1 MNFSWATASFFI
13 AMDLLMALSP
23 ITLIKTLNRPLREKV
38 LVAGL
43 MALGLLTTAA
53 AGAKMSTFP
62 GIYKGDV
69 LQGQMLA
76 SLLAK
81 LEEQIG
87 IICACLP
94 TLKGPAERLL
104 IRLGVLSHE
113 LRFSR
118 PSFVMSARRQATP
131 TLTSRTLESSNVD
144 SDYNSNVTTL
154 WLDSQNSKST
164 KGDSGFDSLS
174 QSSSKQ
180 SLAQGTKA
188 PVVRVEEV

>member
-1 MNFSWATASFFI
+1 
-13 AMDLLMALSP
+13 MALSP
-23 ITLIKTLNRPLREKV
+23 ITLIRTLNRPLREKV

-69 LQGQMLA
+69 LQGQILA
-76 SLLAK
+76 SLLAT

-104 IRLGVLSHE
+104 IRLGVLSRE

-118 PSFVMSARRQATP
+118 PSFVMSTRRRAPQ
-131 TLTSRTLESSNVD
+131 TLPIDTLEPTNEHSDYSSNM
-144 SDYNSNVTTL
+144 TTL
-154 WLDSQNSKST
+154 WLDSQKSDST
-164 KGDSGFDSLS
+164 KSGSVFGSLS
-174 QSSSKQ
+174 QSSSEQ
-180 SLAQGTKA
+180 TLAQPGTKT
-188 PVVRVEEV
+188 PIVRVEEV